1 MKTAILNSHF
11 QHPADGW
18 YQIEAKGRHPNRAA
32 GVVQVIDDAAAEAI
46 VRRFNTEA
54 AAGRLRH
61 GQELLVDHE
70 HFCEQPNQETRAY
83 GWLQELRHRPDGIYG
98 RIRWTATGRPAV
110 DGGDYR
116 FFSTEYD
123 VRDLEPVAGLANE
136 SGRSAVRPLRLAGL
150 TLTNM
155 NNNRGQRPITNKEI
169 SADASAPVVRPPN
182 SIPPKY
188 MNRIASLLGLPA
200 EAGEE
205 TVLAEVARLQNRGDI
220 STADLHAL
228 RQRHQELAEENQQL
242 LTDQCEAL
250 LDAHGLGSG
259 ERLRARLKPVLL
271 ALKNRE
277 ERAAA
282 LADFGLAPAR
292 AGAAAAPRKLFN
304 RDTTPPAA
312 TGAIG
317 ETGSARHA
325 RQAEVCVQEYR
336 LRNRCTYDEARQ
348 AVRRSHPELFR
359 LTTST

>member
-1 MKTAILNSHF
+1 MKTAILNTLF

-32 GVVQVIDDAAAEAI
+32 GVVQVIDDTAAEAI

-61 GQELLVDHE
+61 GQEMLVDHE
-70 HFCEQPNQETRAY
+70 HFRDQPNQETRAY

-123 VRDLEPVAGLANE
+123 VRDLEPVAGPAE
-136 SGRSAVRPLRLAGL
+136 AGGRAVRPLRLDGL

-169 SADASAPVVRPPN
+169 SADASAPVVRPPHLT
-182 SIPPKY
+182 PTKY

-220 STADLHAL
+220 SVADLHAL
-228 RQRHQELAEENQQL
+228 RQRHRELAEENQHL
-242 LTDQCEAL
+242 LADQCDAL

-259 ERLRARLKPVLL
+259 DRLRARLKPVLL

-282 LADFGLAPAR
+282 LADFGLTPGR
-292 AGAAAAPRKLFN
+292 AGVAGPSRKLLN
-304 RDTTPPAA
+304 RDTTPPAL
-312 TGAIG
+312 TGAVG

-325 RQAEVCVQEYR
+325 RQAEVSVQEYR

-359 LTTST
+359 LTAPA